1 MFQLDLFLIL
11 VFLYLCAYLW
21 AIFGGALFVD
31 RFLSSYKD
39 TDSTKKSMGLSG
51 AGKKIGQVER
61 AIILTLALMGEF
73 GTISFVFVAKSMARF
88 EQLKERQFAEY
99 YLLGTLLSISFALF
113 TAIIIQGIIT
123 LITAT
128 LIPDLQNLW
137 GS

>member
-1 MFQLDLFLIL
+1 
-11 VFLYLCAYLW
+11 
-21 AIFGGALFVD
+21 
-31 RFLSSYKD
+31 
-39 TDSTKKSMGLSG
+39 MGLSG

>member
-11 VFLYLCAYLW
+11 VFLYLFAYLW
-21 AIFGGALFVD
+21 AIFVGAWFVG
-31 RFLSSYKD
+31 RFLSPYKD
-39 TDSTKKSMGLSG
+39 PDSTKKSMGLLG

-88 EQLKERQFAEY
+88 EQLKERHFAEY
-99 YLLGTLLSISFALF
+99 YLLGTLLSILFALI
-113 TAIIIQGIIT
+113 TAILIQGVIT
-123 LITAT
+123 ILTAT

-137 GS
+137 NS